1 MDIVLYSLSSDHLHN
16 TKYVIGGLVLC
27 QEIFRFYS
35 LWSSLELQHFPVQEL
50 WFAIKKNLDLL
61 GIVVLGVITAVG
73 GGMIRDVLLGIHP
86 PTLFLKPVYVTV
98 AVIAAIIIFLLM
110 RSKNI
115 SRFLLTAEY
124 YDWTMNLLDAIGL
137 GAFTVVGVN
146 TSISAGQGNFQF
158 LTIFL
163 GVITGVGGGLLRD
176 MMACE
181 VPAILRKHVYACA
194 SIAGAVFYCI
204 HRQPYLSGYGTD
216 SQCSPG
222 SCNPSARQTLQ
233 VESPKMQY
241 ESFKLTIQ

>member
-1 MDIVLYSLSSDHLHN
+1 MPGNISVLFIMEL
-16 TKYVIGGLVLC
+16 IGTAAFSCSGAMV
-27 QEIFRFYS
+27 
-35 LWSSLELQHFPVQEL
+35 
-50 WFAIKKNLDLL
+50 AIKKNLDLL

-146 TSISAGQGNFQF
+146 TSISAGQ
-158 LTIFL
+158 
-163 GVITGVGGGLLRD
+163 
-176 MMACE
+176 
-181 VPAILRKHVYACA
+181 
-194 SIAGAVFYCI
+194 VFYAYI
-204 HRQPYLSGYGTD
+204 GNRISQDMALILSATLVVVIRLLARHYEWNL
-216 SQCSPG
+216 PK
-222 SCNPSARQTLQ
+222 CNMNHLN
-233 VESPKMQY
+233 
-241 ESFKLTIQ
+241 

>member
-1 MDIVLYSLSSDHLHN
+1 MFFLIMDIVLYSLSSDHLHN

-50 WFAIKKNLDLL
+50 WLQLKS
-61 GIVVLGVITAVG
+61 VITAVG

-194 SIAGAVFYCI
+194 SIAGAVFYAYI
-204 HRQPYLSGYGTD
+204 GNRISQDMALILSASLVVVIRLLARHYKWNL
-216 SQCSPG
+216 PK
-222 SCNPSARQTLQ
+222 CNMNHLN
-233 VESPKMQY
+233 
-241 ESFKLTIQ
+241 